1 MACYHPNF
9 YMPAY
14 AIHLSRYQ
22 FLERRLDKLR
32 KIKDAKGLILRRE
45 EVDEILECRPDLE
58 QHIMQVPCGQCIGC
72 RLQRSREWAD
82 RCVLESLQY
91 PVNSCWCVTLT
102 YSDEAF
108 ARRDRRGELLH
119 PSRIAVVRND
129 DGSTKERFNLYP
141 RDLELFFKRLRK
153 TFAPFGYDNIRYFV
167 GAEYGDHGQRPH
179 FHLILFNIGFPDLRV
194 SDRCFSENGE
204 IFESALLDR
213 VWSDNVGSNRKP
225 EYLPIGIAAIN
236 RFSWHSAAYCARYC
250 MKKMQ
255 GKAKKE
261 RNESFTFLDP
271 DTGEV
276 VEFVDEFCRM
286 STHPG
291 IGFKYFEEN
300 KEKIYR
306 TDEVFVPD
314 GGLKVAK
321 RKPCKYFDKLFERD
335 NPFDAERMQKIKAE
349 RKAVA
354 IAGRMME
361 LEQVTMTEEDY
372 LQVQEQAKINQILRL
387 VRKL

>member
-1 MACYHPNF
+1 LACYHPNF
-9 YMPAY
+9 YLPEY
-14 AIHLSRYQ
+14 AVHLSRFQ
-22 FLERRLDKLR
+22 FLERRLAKL
-32 KIKDAKGLILRRE
+32 KQVKDAKGLILKRFE
-45 EVDEILECRPDLE
+45 AEEILDVRPDLE

-91 PVNSCWCVTLT
+91 PPNHCWCVTLT

-108 ARRDRRGELLH
+108 VRRDKHGNLLH
-119 PSRIAVVRND
+119 PSKVIVVRNE
-129 DGSTKERFNLYP
+129 DGLVNERFNLYP

-167 GAEYGDHGQRPH
+167 GAEYGDRGQRPH
-179 FHLILFNIGFPDLRV
+179 FHLLLFNISFPDLRV
-194 SDRCFSENGE
+194 SDRCYSENGE
-204 IFESALLDR
+204 IFESDLLTR
-213 VWSDNVGSNRKP
+213 VWSDNMGSNRVP
-225 EYLPIGIAAIN
+225 DYHPIGIAAIN
-236 RFSWHSAAYCARYC
+236 RFSWHSAAYCARYA

-261 RNESFTFLDP
+261 RNATFTFLDP
-271 DTGEV
+271 ETGEV
-276 VEFVDEFCRM
+276 VNFVDEFPRM

-291 IGFKYFEEN
+291 LGYKYFEEN
-300 KEKIYR
+300 RDKIYR

-314 GGLKVAK
+314 GSLKVAK
-321 RKPCKYFDKLFERD
+321 RKPCKYFDKIFARD
-335 NPFDAERMQKIKAE
+335 NPFDEERMEQIKAE

-354 IAGRMME
+354 IAGRIME

-372 LQVQEQAKINQILRL
+372 LLVQEQQKIDQLQRL